1 MYEEW
6 KPIYTALAADV
17 MDSLGRRNQIL
28 EHQVRP
34 ATSDTCFAGPAVTL
48 DGYESQETSD
58 DPYGMIFSAY
68 DDINRARCADH
79 LRRRPGP
86 AGRPDPG

>member
-34 ATSDTCFAGPAVTL
+34 ATAATWFAGLILYGTFTKVSAALRFSVRSTMSEYMLAQTKTGLTGRLPAP
-48 DGYESQETSD
+48 S
-58 DPYGMIFSAY
+58 P
-68 DDINRARCADH
+68 
-79 LRRRPGP
+79 
-86 AGRPDPG
+86 